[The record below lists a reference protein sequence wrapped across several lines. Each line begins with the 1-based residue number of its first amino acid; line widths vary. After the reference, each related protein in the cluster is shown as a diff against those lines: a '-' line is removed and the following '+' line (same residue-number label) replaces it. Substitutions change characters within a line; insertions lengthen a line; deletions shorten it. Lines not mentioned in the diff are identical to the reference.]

1 MEQRSV
7 MIPSLN
13 PTPTPLA
20 SKPGFSLQLH
30 RGETLG
36 IAVAGI
42 LLGVMALIWQ
52 DATLVIL
59 GVIFGVYLIVSGVI
73 RIVSAM
79 ISRHIGVGHRWLV
92 GLLGVIIL
100 AAGILCIADP
110 LQSILLLAFVIGIGW
125 IAAGIIDL
133 IGAGVRA
140 IFPRW
145 VGVISGLFSILAG
158 LTMLAVP
165 LLTLRTFVIFGAV
178 LLIAISLMSL
188 LTLPRRGS
196 RASW

>member
-1 MEQRSV
+1 

-13 PTPTPLA
+13 PTPSPLA

-30 RGETLG
+30 RGETLAA
-36 IAVAGI
+36 AVAGI

-59 GVIFGVYLIVSGVI
+59 GVIFGIYLIVSGSI
-73 RIVSAM
+73 RIVSA
-79 ISRHIGVGHRWLV
+79 IVSHHIGVGHRWLV

-100 AAGILCIADP
+100 AAGVLCIADP
-110 LQSILLLAFVIGIGW
+110 LQSIVLLAFVIGVGW
-125 IAAGIIDL
+125 IAAGVIDL

-145 VGVISGLFSILAG
+145 VGVVSGLFAILAG
-158 LTMLAVP
+158 LIMLAVP
-165 LLTLRTFVIFGAV
+165 VLTLRAFVIVAAV

-188 LTLPRRGS
+188 LTLPRRGL